1 MLKKIALIAI
11 LISSVSFI
19 QSGLFDAVGDAIVG
33 TGEVLGDAAVATGDA
48 AAEAVTLG
56 NYEPYRYRRY
66 DRYYLPY
73 EEDSFDIDGPDYDYD
88 VID

>member
-19 QSGLFDAVGDAIVG
+19 KSGLFDAVGDALVG

-48 AAEAVTLG
+48 AAEVATLG

-66 DRYYLPY
+66 DRYYPLY
-73 EEDSFDIDGPDYDYD
+73 EEDSFDVDGPDYSYED
-88 VID
+88 